1 MVGDDLA
8 DAMPVM
14 RLRKKTKIT
23 ILAYLRSESWLLG
36 HSGLWSTS
44 LLQRRITLSQP
55 SISTGP
61 PTRPVP
67 QPSPSL
73 IYRRPRPK
81 QFGWFAMII
90 AVIGR
95 FLIGAAVVAFGTAGT
110 AGESSAYSSGEGDG
124 AEYVRTKELN

>member
-1 MVGDDLA
+1 MWLA
-8 DAMPVM
+8 MIWPMPC
-14 RLRKKTKIT
+14 RLCACAKTKIT
-23 ILAYLRSESWLLG
+23 ILAYPRSESWLLG
-36 HSGLWSTS
+36 HPGLWSTS

-67 QPSPSL
+67 QPSPSP

-90 AVIGR
+90 AIVGR
-95 FLIGAAVVAFGTAGT
+95 FVIGAAVVAFGTAGT
-110 AGESSAYSSGEGDG
+110 AGESSAYNSGEGDG
-124 AEYVRTKELN
+124 AEYVQTEELN